1 MNECPELSLAEES
14 GYHVLDKNEWD
25 SFMVQV
31 LSFSCVPNIV
41 QGACK
46 ISLNETKT
54 SARLD
59 LTF

>member
-1 MNECPELSLAEES
+1 MPEES
-14 GYHVLDKNEWD
+14 GYHVLGKNERD

-46 ISLNETKT
+46 ISLNETKI
-54 SARLD
+54 SALLD